1 MWDYSLVMRKKI
13 MTYAQRIIHELSLMS
28 QQAFVDIHIV
38 LENAKIR
45 KQLEV
50 SEPVDD
56 KIKNLRYI
64 LETEF

>member
-1 MWDYSLVMRKKI
+1 MRKKI
-13 MTYAQRIIHELSLMS
+13 MTYAQKIIHELSLMC
-28 QQAFVDIHIV
+28 QQAFIDIHIV

-50 SEPVDD
+50 NEPVDD

>member
-1 MWDYSLVMRKKI
+1 MC
-13 MTYAQRIIHELSLMS
+13 
-28 QQAFVDIHIV
+28 QQAFIDIHIV

-50 SEPVDD
+50 NEPVDD

>member
-1 MWDYSLVMRKKI
+1 MRKEI

-28 QQAFVDIHIV
+28 GDLLIDIHIA

-45 KQLEV
+45 KQLDV
-50 SEPVDD
+50 NEPLDD